1 MESLKA
7 KLFRKW
13 LQLANQRH
21 ERKLQETVTS
31 SRTSNKS
38 FAYIS
43 KPKLSLIVQ
52 FFNKKP
58 NIKSIINALRLTSAE
73 ELIVIDD
80 GSRDGSYE
88 ECMKYLDRP
97 NDFLL
102 RCNDLFEVR
111 TYDRAMGMAKGE
123 FVCLLQDDDIPPYN
137 NTWVEQALSL
147 FEALP
152 GLLILGGRE
161 GLDFLM
167 PDPVLPNQE
176 PTYGRIGDVGSWPGL
191 FKNRIYGTP
200 HYIEPKSGLPF
211 MFTTSVNRS
220 PTFLRR
226 KQFLELGGINQ
237 DYAPFQFDDDEVS
250 VKAWLAGYQVGLY
263 SCPFVRNIGTGGMR
277 IFNSERVKKQSIIN
291 GQRFY
296 DAYAP
301 IISSGELQNMIV
313 RANQQLI
320 NAPNLATP
328 DE

>member
-21 ERKLQETVTS
+21 EQKLQKKVTS
-31 SRTSNKS
+31 SRILDKGS
-38 FAYIS
+38 AYTNN
-43 KPKLSLIVQ
+43 PKLSLIVQ
-52 FFNKKP
+52 FFNKRP

-80 GSRDGSYE
+80 GSSDGSYE
-88 ECMKYLDRP
+88 DWMKYLDKP

-102 RCNDLFEVR
+102 RCNDLFEVK
-111 TYDRAMGMAKGE
+111 TYDRAIGLAKGE
-123 FVCLLQDDDIPPYN
+123 FVCLLQDDDIPPDN
-137 NTWVEQALSL
+137 NAWVEQALTL

-152 GLLILGGRE
+152 DLLILGGRE

-167 PDPVLPNQE
+167 PDPVIPNQE
-176 PTYGRIGDVGSWPGL
+176 PTYSRIGDIGNWPGL

-211 MFTTSVNRS
+211 MFTTSVNRA

-250 VKAWLAGYQVGLY
+250 VRAWLAGYQVGLY
-263 SCPFVRNIGTGGMR
+263 PSSFMRNVGAGGMR
-277 IFNSERVKKQSIIN
+277 TFNSERVKKQSIIN
-291 GQRFY
+291 GKRFY

-301 IISSGELQNMIV
+301 IISSGKLQNMIDS
-313 RANQQLI
+313 ANQQLI
-320 NAPNLATP
+320 HTPNSN
-328 DE
+328 

>member
-13 LQLANQRH
+13 LQIVNQKH
-21 ERKLQETVTS
+21 EQQLQEKVTI
-31 SRTSNKS
+31 SRISDKGY
-38 FAYIS
+38 AYVNN
-43 KPKLSLIVQ
+43 PKVSLIVQ
-52 FFNKKP
+52 FFNKRP

-80 GSRDGSYE
+80 GSSDGSYE
-88 ECMKYLDRP
+88 DWMKYLDKP

-102 RCNDLFEVR
+102 RCNDLFEVK
-111 TYDRAMGMAKGE
+111 TYDRAIGMAKGE
-123 FVCLLQDDDIPPYN
+123 FVCLLQDDDIPPDN
-137 NTWVEQALSL
+137 NAWVEQALTL

-152 GLLILGGRE
+152 DLLILGGRE

-167 PDPVLPNQE
+167 PDPVIPNQE
-176 PTYGRIGDVGSWPGL
+176 PTYSRTGDIGDWPGL

-200 HYIEPKSGLPF
+200 HYIEPKSSLPF

-237 DYAPFQFDDDEVS
+237 DYAPFQFDDDEAGAR
-250 VKAWLAGYQVGLY
+250 AWLAGYQVGLY
-263 SCPFVRNIGTGGMR
+263 TCSFMRNVGAGGMR

-291 GQRFY
+291 AKRFY

-301 IISSGELQNMIV
+301 IIGSGELQNMIDS
-313 RANQQLI
+313 ANQQLI
-320 NAPNLATP
+320 NTPNIK
-328 DE
+328 

>member
-7 KLFRKW
+7 KLVRKW

-21 ERKLQETVTS
+21 EQKIQKKVAISQTS
-31 SRTSNKS
+31 EPSSIYTGSPK
-38 FAYIS
+38 IS
-43 KPKLSLIVQ
+43 VIVQ

-80 GSRDGSYE
+80 GSSDGSYE
-88 ECMKYLDRP
+88 DWMQYLNRR

-111 TYDRAMGMAKGE
+111 TYDRAIRMAKGE
-123 FVCLLQDDDIPPYN
+123 FVCLLQDDDIPPDN
-137 NTWVEQALSL
+137 NAWVEQALTL

-152 GLLILGGRE
+152 NLVILGGRE
-161 GLDFLM
+161 GLDFLI
-167 PDPVLPNQE
+167 PEPVIPNQE
-176 PTYGRIGDVGSWPGL
+176 PTYSRIGDIGSWPGL
-191 FKNRIYGTP
+191 FKNRIYPTP
-200 HYIEPKSGLPF
+200 HYIEAKSGVPF

-226 KQFLELGGINQ
+226 KQFLEIGGINQ

-250 VKAWLAGYQVGLY
+250 VRAWLAGYQVGLY
-263 SCPFVRNIGTGGMR
+263 SCPFVRNVGAGGMR

-291 GQRFY
+291 GKRFY
-296 DAYAP
+296 DAYGP
-301 IISSGELQNMIV
+301 IISSGELQNRIDV
-313 RANQQLI
+313 ANQQLI
-320 NAPNLATP
+320 NTPNKN
-328 DE
+328 